1 MSDPRITLGVD
12 SADSDGSAVA
22 DALNR
27 TRPIVRVD
35 PALPP
40 AGATAAAA
48 LVLML
53 SRVYPNTTLEGDA
66 ALGPNPWG
74 ASTASDAVARSTGVV
89 TAPTRAP
96 GTDIVIG
103 VGSASG
109 AADLYVGGDDWT
121 VLLSTDPA
129 PVTAEHSGL
138 GVHAGAALAAADVSK
153 RVLRQLGMN
162 PVLLPEQFIWNLL
175 DHQLHRGPE
184 HDRRLRAR
192 ARVAALG
199 CGSVGSSAAAL
210 VTCVNGLTGEIWTV
224 DSDMIDR
231 DRNPYRYPALT
242 GVEDG
247 PKALWV
253 ADMLAG
259 AGWIARAHVGDV
271 ASWTTAQTA
280 PGFYG
285 IALSSVD
292 SVDGRRDVAD
302 ILAHTT
308 VSAGVS
314 GLALHVQ
321 VEHPGDEFACP
332 YCEFL
337 DVRSALEESQMRA
350 GLAGLSVERVVEL
363 AAADAKLTEDDVQAS
378 VRAGKVHAERAAE
391 LVGRRL
397 DDLIRRVYAEVTV
410 PAAADHAGPAA
421 VSAPYVTWFVG
432 ALMAAE
438 VDKGALGLPLLHR
451 RVDADLSGIPL
462 GVTSVR
468 PRDTTGRCLCATPAR
483 RRWSARLYE

>member
-1 MSDPRITLGVD
+1 MSDPRITFGVD
-12 SADSDGSAVA
+12 TAGGDGGAVA
-22 DALNR
+22 DALDR
-27 TRPIVRVD
+27 TRPIIRVD

-40 AGATAAAA
+40 AGATAATA

-53 SRVYPNTTLEGDA
+53 SRVFPHTTLEGDA
-66 ALGPNPWG
+66 SLGPNPWG
-74 ASTASDAVARSTGVV
+74 ATTASDAVARSTGVV

-96 GTDIVIG
+96 DTDLVIG

-109 AADLYVGGDDWT
+109 PAALYVGGDDWT
-121 VLLSTDPA
+121 VLLSTEPV

-153 RVLRQLGMN
+153 RVLSPLGMGA
-162 PVLLPEQFIWNLL
+162 VLLPDQFTWNLL
-175 DHQLHRGPE
+175 DHQLHRAPE
-184 HDRRLRAR
+184 HDRRRRAR
-192 ARVAALG
+192 ACVAALG

-210 VTCVNGLTGEIWTV
+210 FACVNGLTGDIWTV
-224 DSDMIDR
+224 DSDTIDR
-231 DRNPYRYPALT
+231 DQNPFRYPALT

-253 ADMLAG
+253 ADMLAA
-259 AGWIARAHVGDV
+259 AGWTTRAHVGDV
-271 ASWTTAQTA
+271 ASWTAAQTA

-302 ILAHTT
+302 ILARTT
-308 VSAGVS
+308 ISAGVS
-314 GLALHVQ
+314 GLALHLQ
-321 VEHPGDEFACP
+321 VEQSADEFACP

-350 GLAGLSVERVVEL
+350 GMVGLSVERVVEL
-363 AAADAKLTEDDVQAS
+363 ATADAKLTEDDVQAA
-378 VRAGKVHAERAAE
+378 VRAGKVHAVRATE

-397 DDLIRRVYAEVTV
+397 DDLIRRVYAEAIV
-410 PAAADHAGPAA
+410 PGASDHAAPAA
-421 VSAPYVTWFVG
+421 VSAPYVSWFTG
-432 ALMAAE
+432 TLMAAE

-462 GVTSVR
+462 GVTSAR

-483 RRWSARLYE
+483 RRWAARLYG